1 MCTIMTDFDQ
11 IQELWNSQQGTNST
25 LRADDIIHKAENH
38 VKKIKRNHIATI
50 AILIVTV
57 VVLVAYFIWIDFSRW
72 NLFTTGLGLMI
83 VMLVWRIGLEL
94 VSKKRFSHIKPDG
107 SFSEYSK
114 KITTFYTW
122 RKKVHLVL
130 TPIIYLSYI
139 AGFVML
145 LPALK
150 ANLASGMFWF
160 SFISGS
166 GFLIGFG
173 FYLIHLIRKEIRLLD
188 YLKEVHSMSQIK

>member
-1 MCTIMTDFDQ
+1 MCTMMTDFNQ
-11 IQELWNSQQGTNST
+11 IQELWNSQSDTSSSV
-25 LRADDIIHKAENH
+25 RADEIILKAENH
-38 VKKIKRNHIATI
+38 LKKIKRDHIVTI
-50 AILIVTV
+50 AILVVVVT
-57 VVLVAYFIWIDFSRW
+57 VLVAYFIWLNLSRW
-72 NLFTTGLGLMI
+72 NLFTTGLSLMI
-83 VMLVWRIGLEL
+83 GMLVWRITLEL
-94 VSKKRFSHIKPDG
+94 ISVKRFSSIKPDG

-139 AGFVML
+139 AGFMML

-150 ANLASGMFWF
+150 ANLTAGMFWF
-160 SFISGS
+160 CAISGS

-173 FYLIHLIRKEIRLLD
+173 VFLIHLIRKEISILD
-188 YLKEVHSMSQIK
+188 YLKGIN